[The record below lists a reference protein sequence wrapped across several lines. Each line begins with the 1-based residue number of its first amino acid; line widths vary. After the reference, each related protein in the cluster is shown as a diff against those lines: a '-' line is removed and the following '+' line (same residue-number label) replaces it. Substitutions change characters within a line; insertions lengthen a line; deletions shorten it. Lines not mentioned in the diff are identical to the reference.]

1 MDLLIGLG
9 LTRVWQAKLN
19 THADA
24 RPSDIRSGVRT
35 RVKICGV
42 RTPDD
47 ALAAVD
53 AGADAVGL
61 VFHADSPRAIEP
73 ADAWAILAALPPLV
87 SSVGLFVDATLDEF
101 CEVEEVCPTDYSQ
114 LHGSEGVEL
123 VRQCGPRVIKAVR
136 FDPATIRQE
145 LTLWDDV
152 EEVDAILVDGSAGG
166 RGVAFDWSALADAVR
181 GPGTPTVRKPL
192 ILAGGLTP
200 ANVGAAI
207 RAVRPFAV
215 DVSSGVE
222 RERGVKDHGLIRTFC
237 AAVRQADAG

>member
-1 MDLLIGLG
+1 M
-9 LTRVWQAKLN
+9 
-19 THADA
+19 
-24 RPSDIRSGVRT
+24 
-35 RVKICGV
+35 KICGV
-42 RTPDD
+42 RSRED

-61 VFHADSPRAIEP
+61 VFHSGSPRAIDP
-73 ADAWAILAALPPLV
+73 TDAWAILAALPPLV
-87 SSVGLFVDATLDEF
+87 SSVGLFVDASLDAF

-114 LHGSEGVEL
+114 LHGGEGVEL

-145 LTLWDDV
+145 LALWDDV
-152 EEVDAILVDGSAGG
+152 EEVDAVLVDGSAGG
-166 RGVAFDWSALADAVR
+166 HGVSFDWSALADALG
-181 GPGTPTVRKPL
+181 GPGTPDITKPL

-200 ANVGAAI
+200 GNVAAAI

-222 RERGVKDHGLIRTFC
+222 RERGVKDHALIHEFC
-237 AAVRQADAG
+237 AAVRRADAG